1 MNDDSPTGGRH
12 STERISTDLEPTVR
26 NVGQQIVRTAEQQAL
41 DASARLGSWLAAAES
56 GSNDTKAKQ
65 MAASL
70 RVEYARLLGLPPHA
84 SSEVYVIKGHLTL
97 SSKLLRALA
106 YKHGLRV
113 IRKAET
119 AESCTAAVVRLDGTE
134 LGETTFTLA
143 QAKKMG
149 IANGTNWTNNT
160 DRMLWARASKR
171 ALDDFAP
178 WVTVGILTTEDID
191 DDPESDPVPF
201 DSDEV
206 LEGEVVT

>member
-1 MNDDSPTGGRH
+1 MTDDKPT
-12 STERISTDLEPTVR
+12 TD
-26 NVGQQIVRTAEQQAL
+26 IVRKVGVDL
-41 DASARLGSWLAAAES
+41 DRAARMGMWLAAAES
-56 GSNDTKAKQ
+56 NSNDPNAKG
-65 MAASL
+65 MAAAL
-70 RVEYARLLGLPPHA
+70 RMAYAQSLGLPAHA
-84 SSEVYVIKGHLTL
+84 SSEVYIIKGHLTL

-113 IRKAET
+113 IRKAESP
-119 AESCTAAVVRLDGTE
+119 ESCTAAVVSLDGTE

-206 LEGEVVT
+206 LEGEVVDGAAA